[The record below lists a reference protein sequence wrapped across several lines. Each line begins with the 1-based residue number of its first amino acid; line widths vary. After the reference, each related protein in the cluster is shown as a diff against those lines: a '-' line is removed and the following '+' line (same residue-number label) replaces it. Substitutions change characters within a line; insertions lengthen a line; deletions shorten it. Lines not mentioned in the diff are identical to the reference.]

1 MRWQGGVREKR
12 GWMYAPVVAAD
23 WCLVLKAKRMEKG
36 NVTMDDVAER
46 SQYEELDTERK
57 IVMGMERHRCYT
69 D

>member
-1 MRWQGGVREKR
+1 
-12 GWMYAPVVAAD
+12 
-23 WCLVLKAKRMEKG
+23 MEKG